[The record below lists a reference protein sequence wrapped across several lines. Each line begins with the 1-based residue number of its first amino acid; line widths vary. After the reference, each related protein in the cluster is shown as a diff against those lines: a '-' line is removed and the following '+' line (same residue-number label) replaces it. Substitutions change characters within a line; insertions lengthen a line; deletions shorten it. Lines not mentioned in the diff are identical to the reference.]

1 MGEDRALRERTEV
14 FAPLY
19 VEFREGDDVV
29 LLDPQTPRWIA
40 TCDRGAEII
49 RSIGTKNSV
58 GEIVRKYQLSHGID
72 STKAWIECTNFL
84 KEALRSKFINLK
96 PRVHSPYFGREGFV
110 RWDRL
115 QELWLHTNN
124 SCNLSCNHCLVSSS
138 PQGEKGL
145 PTSTWVSLIHQAYQL
160 GVKRF
165 FVTGGEPFLR
175 DDIFELIDLMTDSAL
190 GGELTI
196 LTNAM
201 LFSKGGRFEKLKA
214 FRGRPLTFQV
224 SLDGA
229 TAEINDRIRGNG
241 CYRGTL
247 EGIKLLQS
255 LDFEPVITMA
265 VADLNSKE
273 IPLMPKLLQEL
284 GLKRLHLMWIH
295 RKGRMLND
303 ISNYEMPVSKIIE
316 IVKETKRI
324 AEECNIEVDNFS
336 LMRNKVNQPSGT
348 KFDLS
353 SAGYTS
359 LCVGYDGLVYPSAS
373 FVGERALACG
383 SILEGSLK
391 EIWRDEGRLK
401 EIRSL
406 TLEKKAICRICP
418 FKFICGGGDLEQS
431 YFHSGDQRNLLAHDP
446 YCELYQYL
454 IQDSFFD
461 ELRRKKER
469 VRVKTGYDS
478 PRIFHAMGEDGV
490 HCAEKDPS
498 VGTIDAPES
507 QIYTNRSNCVVLND
521 LGRTRN
527 IVAEFYGKAAET
539 PQEGLCCPTPFD
551 PQEIAHIP
559 KQVIDRFYGCGGPVS
574 LADLKEGE
582 VFVDLGSGGGIDC
595 FIASPK
601 VGFTGKV
608 IGIDMTDQMLK
619 ISEENR
625 AIVSE
630 KLGYSNIEFKKGFLE
645 EIPVESATV
654 DVVTSNCVI
663 NLSPDKKAVFHE
675 IWRLLKDHGRVVI
688 SDIVTE
694 EEIPVPLK
702 TNPRLWGECLSG
714 ALTENEFLSDL
725 EQAGFYGIQTLK
737 KQFWKEE
744 HRYRFFS
751 ITVRGYKFE
760 KKKGC
765 QFVGQKAIY
774 RGPYK
779 SVVDE
784 EGHLFVRDEIVEIC
798 TDTAEKLSHPP
809 YQGRFT
815 ILHPSHLT
823 DEVTRSL
830 NCADEGCC

>member
-1 MGEDRALRERTEV
+1 MIEPLLEQTEI

-19 VEFREGDDVV
+19 SEFREGNDVV

-40 TCDRGAEII
+40 VCDRGTEII

-58 GEIVRKYQLSHGID
+58 GEIVRKYQLSYGID

-84 KEALRSKFINLK
+84 KEVLRSKFIGLK

-115 QELWLHTNN
+115 RELWLHTNN
-124 SCNLSCNHCLVSSS
+124 SCNLSCEHCLVSSS
-138 PQGEKGL
+138 PGGEKGL
-145 PTSTWVSLIHQAYQL
+145 PTEKWISVIHQAYQL

-165 FVTGGEPFLR
+165 FMTGGEPFLR
-175 DDIFELIDLMTDSAL
+175 DDIFELIDLMTDPDR

-214 FRGRPLTFQV
+214 FRERPLTLQV

-229 TAEINDRIRGNG
+229 TAEINDRIRGEG

-265 VADLNSKE
+265 VADLNAKE
-273 IPLMPKLLQEL
+273 ISLMPRLLQEL

-303 ISNYEMPVSKIIE
+303 ISGYEMPVSKIIE

-324 AEECNIEVDNFS
+324 AGECGIEIDNFS
-336 LMRNKVNQPSGT
+336 LMRNKVNQPAGT
-348 KFDLS
+348 QFDLS

-373 FVGERALACG
+373 FVGERSLASG

-391 EIWRDEGRLK
+391 EIWRGEGRLK

-406 TLEKKAICRICP
+406 TLEKKGICRGCS
-418 FKFICGGGDLEQS
+418 FKFICGGGDLEHG
-431 YFHSGDQRNLLAHDP
+431 YFYSADQKNLLGHDP
-446 YCELYQYL
+446 YCELYQYM
-454 IQDSFFD
+454 IQDSLF
-461 ELRRKKER
+461 LHLKRKKGR
-469 VRVKTGYDS
+469 TLIKSGYDS
-478 PRIFHAMGEDGV
+478 PRLYHAMGEDAA
-490 HCAEKDPS
+490 HCASEPPGLETS
-498 VGTIDAPES
+498 HGQELQV
-507 QIYTNRSNCVVLND
+507 YTSRSNCVLSND
-521 LGRTRN
+521 LDRARN
-527 IVAEFYGKAAET
+527 VVAEFYGKAAET
-539 PQEGLCCPTPFD
+539 PQEGLCCPTTFD

-595 FIASPK
+595 FIASLK
-601 VGFTGKV
+601 VGSTGKV

-619 ISEENR
+619 ISEENKTV
-625 AIVSE
+625 VSE
-630 KLGYSNIEFKKGFLE
+630 KLGYSNIEFKRGFLE

-694 EEIPVPLK
+694 EEIPNPLK
-702 TNPRLWGECLSG
+702 MNPRLWGECLSG

-744 HRYRFFS
+744 HGYRFFS

-765 QFVGQKAIY
+765 QFIGQKAIY

-798 TDTAEKLSHPP
+798 TDTAVKLSHPP
-809 YQGRFT
+809 YQGNFT
-815 ILHPSHLT
+815 IVSDHQAKANFECT
-823 DEVTRSL
+823 
-830 NCADEGCC
+830 EGCC